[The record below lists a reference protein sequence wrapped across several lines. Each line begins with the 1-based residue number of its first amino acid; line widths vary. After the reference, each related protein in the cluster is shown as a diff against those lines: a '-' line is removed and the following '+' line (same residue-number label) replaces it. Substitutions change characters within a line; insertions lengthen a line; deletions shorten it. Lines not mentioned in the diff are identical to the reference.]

1 MEPITL
7 ASSFATI
14 VSLLGQFCS
23 ERSAESQAGFS
34 EFSQWLIETQHQ
46 DLKKLLELNTNAT
59 ISIKALLDQDKDI
72 LLDRI
77 NKLDNALAS
86 YASSLEGFSELAGAI
101 NPEAVLSSQA
111 LDVLRQFEK
120 SGASKLIRLK
130 TTGPI
135 SFLFLDANGELEI
148 EEPRFIEDDLSTLI
162 DLGLL
167 REDYNS
173 NGDTLYVY
181 TRAASRLVN
190 ERKNDS

>member
-14 VSLLGQFCS
+14 VSLLGQFRS
-23 ERSAESQAGFS
+23 ERSAESQAGFN
-34 EFSQWLIETQHQ
+34 EFNQWLNETQHQ
-46 DLKKLLELNTNAT
+46 DLKKLLELNTSAT
-59 ISIKALLDQDKDI
+59 ISIKALLNQDKDI

-111 LDVLRQFEK
+111 LDVLRQFEE
-120 SGASKLIRLK
+120 SSASKLTRLK
-130 TTGPI
+130 TTGSI
-135 SFLFLDANGELEI
+135 RFLFLDANEELEI
-148 EEPRFIEDDLSTLI
+148 EEPRFIEDDLSTLV

-167 REDYNS
+167 RKDHNS

-190 ERKNDS
+190 ER